1 MIPEIKRKRSA
12 AQLFFD
18 VSLMPHV
25 PLAVGV
31 NSVAAAEAPWY
42 KAAIICQK
50 DHRQT

>member
-1 MIPEIKRKRSA
+1 MILEIKRKRSA

-18 VSLMPHV
+18 AFFMPHE
-25 PLAVGV
+25 PLAASV
-31 NSVAAAEAPWY
+31 NSVAAGGVPWY